1 MGIGHFLLQGVGGVG
16 RFWLCHGKIYLIPPK
31 RNPIIHLIGPHL
43 VVNFLES
50 PSLYSVGNEWPP
62 PPWECSAP
70 PSPFDDRLWLLP

>member
-1 MGIGHFLLQGVGGVG
+1 MRSILNEGQAFIKPQNLIGDRSFSIAGGGGGGGGVG

-50 PSLYSVGNEWPP
+50 PSLYSVGNE
-62 PPWECSAP
+62 
-70 PSPFDDRLWLLP
+70 